1 MKEGKKN
8 DYQDGKLRWDLLPL
22 EEIEDIVKLYTAG
35 SIKYGDNNWQNLENG
50 YHRYKAAMLRHL
62 LEYEKGNKVDDE
74 TKVNHLAAVAWNA
87 IAMLYLDKHGKGK
100 DYDINDQ
107 ELAKI
112 VRDRIPVTIDNKQ
125 FIIESNPIGS
135 CDGCYFLNRNCP
147 TLARRYCCSNG
158 GNILI
163 LEKQNKK

>member
-1 MKEGKKN
+1 MREGKKN

-22 EEIEDIVKLYTAG
+22 EEIEDIVKLYTAQQLQLG
-35 SIKYGDNNWQNLENG
+35 MQQQCFTQINT
-50 YHRYKAAMLRHL
+50 
-62 LEYEKGNKVDDE
+62 EKE
-74 TKVNHLAAVAWNA
+74 RTMTL
-87 IAMLYLDKHGKGK
+87 
-100 DYDINDQ
+100 NDQ